1 MILEPKLDLIII
13 GTGDKIDD
21 LNFHKRI
28 YPIIKAKRFNVEILP
43 TESACAT
50 FNFLN
55 AEGRYIAAALLP
67 PRQIQATDDDILR
80 SKLRY
85 QNLYERE

>member
-1 MILEPKLDLIII
+1 MILEPKIDLLIL
-13 GTGDKIDD
+13 GTGDKVDD

-28 YPIIKAKRFNVEILP
+28 FPIIKANKFNLEILP

-55 AEGRYIAAALLP
+55 SEGRYIAAALLP
-67 PRQIQATDDDILR
+67 PRQINVTDDDMLR
-80 SKLRY
+80 SKMRY
-85 QNLYERE
+85 QNLYERD